1 MSITVV
7 TGSASGIGAATRT
20 RFEKEG
26 DKVIGIDIK
35 DAEIIADLSTEAGRE
50 SAVAG
55 VKQHCGNS
63 IDRFVA
69 CAGLATYARPLS
81 LIPSVNYFGAID
93 LLDWLF
99 GLLQRGSDPA
109 AVAILSNAAL
119 WMPPDDSPYVKA
131 LLNHDEG
138 EAWRI
143 ITEFE
148 EADEFSL
155 ASGLAYAG
163 SKFAL
168 GIALRHRALNWGKLG
183 VRLNGVAPG
192 NIDTPMLDKVLG
204 DPVTGDGVRSM
215 VIPLDRV
222 GKPEEIAAVVYFLC
236 SPEASFVHGS
246 IVVVDGGIDANIRP
260 DCL

>member
-1 MSITVV
+1 MSIAVV
-7 TGSASGIGAATRT
+7 TGSASGIGAAVRT

-26 DKVIGIDIK
+26 GKVIGIDIR
-35 DAEIIADLSTEAGRE
+35 DAEIIADLSTKEGRE
-50 SAVAG
+50 SAIAG
-55 VKQHCGNS
+55 VKQNCGDS

-69 CAGLATYARPLS
+69 CAGLATYVRPLS

-93 LLDWLF
+93 LLDGLF
-99 GLLQRGSDPA
+99 ELLKQGRDPA
-109 AVAILSNAAL
+109 AVTVLSNSAL
-119 WMPPDDSPYVKA
+119 WMPPGESPYIQA

-138 EAWRI
+138 EARRI

-148 EADEFSL
+148 EADKLLL

-168 GIALRHRALNWGKLG
+168 GIALRHRALNWGKTG

-192 NIDTPMLDKVLG
+192 NTDTPMFDKVLE
-204 DPVTGDGVRSM
+204 DPLTGDSARSM
-215 VIPLDRV
+215 VIPLNRL
-222 GKPEEIAAVVYFLC
+222 GKPEEIATVIYFLC
-236 SPEASFVHGS
+236 SPEASYVHGS
-246 IVVVDGGIDANIRP
+246 TVVVDGGIDANIRP